1 MFEIHVF
8 CFGTNILLYY
18 ADADTRIDHTITTG
32 YDNELL
38 YVLEMILN
46 GLSNSNSLRHMIRDG
61 IVSKMNRA
69 IYDADADT
77 RIDPKI
83 TSRHTTHRT
92 KHHGVDTML
101 IK

>member
-8 CFGTNILLYY
+8 CFGPNILLY
-18 ADADTRIDHTITTG
+18 ADADTRIDHKITTG

-61 IVSKMNRA
+61 IVSKMNRM

-83 TSRHTTHRT
+83 TSRPTTHRT